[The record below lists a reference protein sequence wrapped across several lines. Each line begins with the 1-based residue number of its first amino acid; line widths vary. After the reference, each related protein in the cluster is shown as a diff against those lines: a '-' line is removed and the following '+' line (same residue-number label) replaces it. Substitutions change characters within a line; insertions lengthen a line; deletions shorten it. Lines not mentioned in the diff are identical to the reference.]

1 MIRRLSWIIL
11 RWALKAI
18 TNILRREMQ
27 REILRQRREGDVTT
41 KAEVELMWPQAKEYQ
56 QLPEAGRNKE

>member
-1 MIRRLSWIIL
+1 
-11 RWALKAI
+11 
-18 TNILRREMQ
+18 MQ